1 MILIITLSTLFY
13 RFYRGSQKFKRM
25 LSIDSKNG
33 ELQEFW
39 ELLSDF
45 KNLKP
50 ATIET
55 KNHKNRI
62 MNNFSQL
69 YNKYFDA
76 YKKNYDSED
85 LD

>member
-1 MILIITLSTLFY
+1 
-13 RFYRGSQKFKRM
+13 M

-69 YNKYFDA
+69 YFKYFDA

-85 LD
+85 LNQKDKKN